1 MQWAPHRPQRGM
13 FARLLCPLPRP
24 QWGHGRLL
32 TRLLLRWPRTLARIK
47 GNIFIKRIKPST
59 HYLKASPVP
68 RCVSMSGPLQVSK
81 LDLISSIWA
90 AHPHRELHL
99 QKLMWLF
106 PVHLET
112 RYPLCFTKLSWAIGW
127 LNIKHKMTIFATCVL
142 NLIQGQQASRI
153 ISCLIVLFPL
163 ILSEKATQPWSPP
176 DLTTLAGSMTSI
188 TGFLGK

>member
-1 MQWAPHRPQRGM
+1 MAHSAPTLGCPTQTLQCGPHTCPIFHAGIRAHSGLPTCGSIELSVSPSPQTQTSQWQSSISLPIGQFSACSGPHTGLKGTC
-13 FARLLCPLPRP
+13 LLGCCALC
-24 QWGHGRLL
+24 HAHSEDTVDYNSTTTTM
-32 TRLLLRWPRTLARIK
+32 TRTARIK

-90 AHPHRELHL
+90 AHLHRELHL

-112 RYPLCFTKLSWAIGW
+112 RYPLCFKCFEQS
-127 LNIKHKMTIFATCVL
+127 V
-142 NLIQGQQASRI
+142 
-153 ISCLIVLFPL
+153 
-163 ILSEKATQPWSPP
+163 
-176 DLTTLAGSMTSI
+176 D
-188 TGFLGK
+188 